1 MRFFRIPSFTGIEAH
16 RDDADRGS
24 LRVVEGCLPHG
35 PGGLR
40 SGPVWKKVGDLSSYS
55 ESSVNQIQGMDDGQ
69 GNTLLLSTRLCEA
82 HDCALLSTPGT
93 KIEQFGETYDV
104 AVPEGTLYSSKKT
117 TVSSVGNRLYAV
129 GDGSYEALYVGKG
142 PVQLETFE
150 VFPDEELYK
159 QEWSRFPKCQYF
171 ARGPKSV
178 LFAAGNPDSPL
189 TVYVSEIPGL
199 TSNLKDTPYSTEDTV
214 YSSGRLS
221 TVEILGSDASQITAL
236 STRGEQ
242 VVVHTDAGSFLLYAP
257 TGDQANTGYRV
268 EQVPATNFSAAVN
281 QQVVSGESGT
291 QTFWIGH
298 DGQVYKDEAASRGSA
313 ELKSYADQDQANWKS
328 KGAWEL
334 EHPANME
341 NSFAAFDG
349 QTGTYAFFIEDP
361 SYNSIDP
368 PERPVNLQTDTYI
381 EFNTYW
387 RAAFGPW
394 VGISEVDCLNVSPKR
409 CCERTNENF
418 QSLFHHKHGAECVE
432 RTAAEGGC
440 CEDAAVADCCYNPN
454 VYIIEDCLCKSVSE
468 VPDGVESFPTIEA
481 CQAERALKTECKSYD
496 LTNCQCV
503 ENTAGTGTYAG
514 LTACEAAKAS
524 DNECKSYDLTE
535 CECVEN
541 FTGTGVYADITAC
554 QNVLDL
560 DASCEPT
567 YDIVDCVC
575 VENTSGTG
583 EHSTYT
589 ECVEFMKTTDCYG
602 WAATGDG
609 CGCESVW
616 GGPAITWPPGVYETE
631 QGCVSSLDPNNCA
644 PSIEIVYT
652 FKKQTLLEPG
662 DTTAV
667 SVEFSRS
674 QNWVDDLN
682 ELFLTESVRRFLET
696 NEFVDQDDPLETIY
710 FGIHIVPQ
718 EGWIYDLIIPKPG
731 LDGPFSTLYSSDYGS
746 PDTSSGAEGALQLG
760 QVQVFEFTPVPGY
773 SYSEYWADPG
783 PPQGEFVFKLTKRP
797 APVPMYNF
805 LGCESGFENACFRD
819 DEHGTLTEEQCY
831 DQYTACMT
839 SNCDST
845 LQIYEVSGSDCVCAT
860 DPNSTFNLTECECQ
874 DGGFSIDNGINC
886 NPDVSYDLDC
896 TFGCT
901 ERQDSLGEFPDMTSC
916 DDEYMLRCL

>member
-524 DNECKSYDLTE
+524 DNECKSYD
-535 CECVEN
+535 
-541 FTGTGVYADITAC
+541 ITAC
-554 QNVLDL
+554 E
-560 DASCEPT
+560 C
-567 YDIVDCVC
+567 I
-575 VENTSGTG
+575 ENPLGTG
-583 EHSTYT
+583 TYA
-589 ECVEFMKTTDCYG
+589 G
-602 WAATGDG
+602 LAACQTALAADTS
-609 CGCESVW
+609 CS
-616 GGPAITWPPGVYETE
+616 GGPQPETGWVANSSDCSCSEVSGVGFSTQEICLASLPAECFEEEVLITYIFEKETGLHEADSTSVQAGFSYAEVAVTTLDNLLPVETLQVEETTEDFNDTSTPAQTMYLGV
-631 QGCVSSLDPNNCA
+631 
-644 PSIEIVYT
+644 
-652 FKKQTLLEPG
+652 
-662 DTTAV
+662 
-667 SVEFSRS
+667 
-674 QNWVDDLN
+674 
-682 ELFLTESVRRFLET
+682 
-696 NEFVDQDDPLETIY
+696 
-710 FGIHIVPQ
+710 HITPQ
-718 EGWIYDLIIPKPG
+718 EGWIYELSIPKPG
-731 LDGPFSTLYSSDYGS
+731 IAGPSSTLYSSDFGS
-746 PDTSSGAEGALQLG
+746 DTANPDSEGELLLNE
-760 QVQVFEFTPVPGY
+760 VQVFSLTPNKAYDYGWDTNSSGKFT
-773 SYSEYWADPG
+773 
-783 PPQGEFVFKLTKRP
+783 FKLTKKP
-797 APVPMYNF
+797 APVPMYNY
-805 LGCESGFENACFRD
+805 LGCYSGFENACFRD

-874 DGGFSIDNGINC
+874 DDGFSIDNGINC